1 MKKYNW
7 IKALILNFI
16 TCGIYS
22 FVMWYKMDKMGKA
35 MADKAGVV
43 DEKNTWGFIV
53 FYFLL
58 SGITCGIL
66 PLIWMYKHFKQEVA
80 IAEKVGVELS
90 PSKTPFVLLIIMF
103 VPFYS
108 FYVLCNNHNKLVD
121 ACEAIA

>member
-7 IKALILNFI
+7 IKALILNVI

-22 FVMWYKMDKMGKA
+22 IVMWYKMDKMGKA

-43 DEKNTWGFIV
+43 EEKNNWGFIV
-53 FYFLL
+53 FAFLL
-58 SGITCGIL
+58 SGVTCGIMAFV
-66 PLIWMYKHFKQEVA
+66 WFFKHFKQQVA

-90 PSKTPFVLLIIMF
+90 PTKAPIVLVILMV
-103 VPFYS
+103 VPIYS
-108 FYVLCNNHNKLVD
+108 FYVLCDNHNKLVD